1 MIELNCGINI
11 GKELILDPTR
21 VKPAAAVTH
30 AHSDHVKK
38 HKTIFA
44 TPPTLELTRNM
55 IGDFNGVPIEFGKSY
70 NFDGATL
77 RPEPAGHILGSAQ
90 FVIDYHGYRIVYT
103 GDFKLTPNETCQPAQ
118 IHECDVLFIDTTF
131 GRKRFNFPDYK
142 LVKQRLLEFVEAA
155 IISGDIPVI
164 FAYST
169 GKAQEVMKILGDE
182 GFLTYA
188 VPQAVRNT
196 EIHKKYGVDIKNFHE
211 LDHNFPEKGALVLPP
226 SFKELHDLFPT
237 FRKRTCFVSGWALY
251 PGYIRLPHVD
261 ELIPLSD
268 HASYND
274 LIQYVE
280 LANPKKI
287 YCLFGFKDI
296 VEDLKYRGY
305 NAVKATLANRK
316 KVGRYVLE
324 ELNLFSDV

>member
-11 GKELILDPTR
+11 GNELIIDPTR
-21 VKPAAAVTH
+21 VKPAAAVSH

-44 TPPTLELTRNM
+44 TPSTLELTRNM
-55 IGDFNGVPIEFGKSY
+55 IGDFHGVPIEFGKNY

-90 FVIDYHGYRIVYT
+90 FVIDYRGYRIVYT
-103 GDFKLTPNETCQPAQ
+103 GDFKLAPNETCEPAQ
-118 IHECDVLFIDTTF
+118 IHECDILFIDTTY
-131 GRKRFNFPDYK
+131 GRKRFSFPDY
-142 LVKQRLLEFVEAA
+142 LYVKQRLLEFVEAA
-155 IISGDIPVI
+155 IYKGEIPVI

-169 GKAQEVMKILGDE
+169 GKAQEVMKILGDA
-182 GFLTYA
+182 GFATYS
-188 VPQAVRNT
+188 VPQAVANAD
-196 EIHKKYGVDIKNFHE
+196 IHVKYGVEIKNYYE
-211 LDHNFPEKGALVLPP
+211 INNDFPENGALIVPP
-226 SFKELHDLFPT
+226 TYKDLYDLFPAYK
-237 FRKRTCFVSGWALY
+237 KRTCYVSGWALY
-251 PGYIRLPHVD
+251 PGYIRQQNVD

-274 LIQYVE
+274 LLNYVE
-280 LANPKKI
+280 MAKPRKI

-305 NAVKATLANRK
+305 NAIKATLANRDK
-316 KVGRYVLE
+316 IGRYVLE
-324 ELNLFSDV
+324 EMSLFQDG

>member
-11 GKELILDPTR
+11 GEELILDPTR

-44 TPPTLELTRNM
+44 TPPTLELTHNM
-55 IGDFNGVPIEFGKSY
+55 IGDFHGVPMEFGKSY

-90 FVIDYHGYRIVYT
+90 FVIDYQGYRVVYT
-103 GDFKLTPNETCQPAQ
+103 GDFKLSPNDTCKQAE

-131 GRKRFNFPDYK
+131 GSKRFEFPDYGYI
-142 LVKQRLLEFVEAA
+142 KQQLLEFVEAA
-155 IISGDIPVI
+155 LYKGDIPVI

-182 GFLTYA
+182 GFHTYG
-188 VPQAVRNT
+188 VPQAVLNA
-196 EIHKKYGVDIKNFHE
+196 EIHNKYDVKIDNFHE
-211 LDHNFPEKGALVLPP
+211 LSDSYPENGALVLPP
-226 SFKELHDLFPT
+226 SYKNLHDLFPAY
-237 FRKRTCFVSGWALY
+237 RKRTCFVSGWALY
-251 PGYIRLPHVD
+251 PGYIRLPYVD
-261 ELIPLSD
+261 KLIPLSD

-274 LIQYVE
+274 LINYIE
-280 LANPKKI
+280 MAKPKVI

-305 NAVKATLANRK
+305 NAIKATLANRNK
-316 KVGRYVLE
+316 IAQYAIE
-324 ELNLFSDV
+324 ELNLFSNA